1 MWMNRERD
9 IFGQRTHFDCEY
21 AFCNQFSGACAHD
34 TYPQHALTLR
44 INNEL
49 GHAFRSVDGH
59 RSSRGGPGEFR
70 DFKLA
75 ILFLRFRLSEATP
88 RDFRIGKNN
97 RGNGT
102 WLKCNFVTCDRF
114 DCGTPFMRSLVRQ
127 HGLPGHVADGV
138 DHRIIRLQLLIYLD
152 EPAWADPRLSF
163 FKPRNLGVR
172 FASYGDQNLVD
183 NSFALLDLRPIE
195 GDANSARF
203 FLYRSDR
210 SVQEDG
216 FEALF
221 HALVQRKNEIAVRAG
236 QQSRK
241 HFNYRYLAAESR
253 INRAEFQADVAA
265 ADHEQSFGHFCQVQ
279 RSGGIHHAR
288 SIEFESGNDGRPR
301 SCSQNDAVERKVLFG
316 AVRLAHS

>member
-1 MWMNRERD
+1 MRMDRQRD
-9 IFGQRTHFDCEY
+9 IFGQRTHFDGEY
-21 AFCNQFSGACAHD
+21 AICNQFSGACAHD

-49 GHAFRSVDGH
+49 RHAFRSVEGH

-88 RDFRIGKNN
+88 GDFRIGKNN

-114 DCGTPFMRSLVRQ
+114 DCGAPFMRSLVRQ

-138 DHRIIRLQLLIYLD
+138 DHRIIRLQLLVYLD

-172 FASYGDQNLVD
+172 FASHENQNLVE

-195 GDANSARF
+195 GAANSVRF
-203 FLYRSDR
+203 FLSGPDR

-216 FEALF
+216 LE
-221 HALVQRKNEIAVRAG
+221 
-236 QQSRK
+236 
-241 HFNYRYLAAESR
+241 
-253 INRAEFQADVAA
+253 
-265 ADHEQSFGHFCQVQ
+265 
-279 RSGGIHHAR
+279 
-288 SIEFESGNDGRPR
+288 
-301 SCSQNDAVERKVLFG
+301 VLFLRL
-316 AVRLAHS
+316 VRGRTRTPASPWHHPRRLFTTHTLQ